1 VADADCTQ
9 TRTILKAESR
19 RRGETRSN
27 ERCKMK
33 VAQTEIKGRERT
45 VAVFGASGHTGRFV
59 IAELLRRDFV
69 PLAVARDNGKL
80 EALRFKDRRVL
91 TATATI
97 DDPASLDRAFVD
109 AAAVINCAG
118 PFLDTANAVAA
129 AAIRSRIHYLDVT
142 AEHTSAQATFEA
154 FDSAARKAGT
164 VVLPAMAFYGGLTDL
179 LATAAVAGWDFVDEM
194 RIGIGLDSWHPTLGT
209 RITGYRNTARRLM
222 VVEGRLQ
229 PLPQPAPELSWDFPE
244 PLGRQDV
251 IELSFSEIVLIN
263 RHLRVGHLHTY
274 INQAPLR
281 DLRDPNTPPPVAVD
295 ETGRSSQRFLVEVIA
310 RHGNETRQA
319 IARGRDIYAVSAPL
333 VCEATQRILEGE
345 VRTAGAHSPGELFD
359 ANGFLQALTPNHLT
373 FQVTTRP
380 HQEEKLA

>member
-1 VADADCTQ
+1 MNVASNGIKQ
-9 TRTILKAESR
+9 
-19 RRGETRSN
+19 RS
-27 ERCKMK
+27 
-33 VAQTEIKGRERT
+33 RT

-59 IAELLRRDFV
+59 IAELQRRGFA
-69 PLAVARDNGKL
+69 PLAVARDSGKL
-80 EALRFKDRRVL
+80 VALRFKDRGVL
-91 TATATI
+91 TARATI
-97 DDPASLDRAFVD
+97 DDPASLDRAFAH

-129 AAIRSRIHYLDVT
+129 AAIRSGIHYLDVT
-142 AEHTSAQATFEA
+142 AEQPSAQATFEA

-164 VVLPAMAFYGGLTDL
+164 VVMPATAFYGGLSDL
-179 LATAAVAGWDFVDEM
+179 LATATVADWDFVDEM

-209 RITGYRNTARRLM
+209 RITGSRNTARRLM

-274 INQAPLR
+274 INHAPLR
-281 DLRDPNTPPPVAVD
+281 DLRDANTPPPVAAD

-310 RHGNETRQA
+310 RHGREARRA
-319 IARGRDIYAVSAPL
+319 IARGRDIYAVSAPI
-333 VCEATQRILEGE
+333 VCEAAQRILGGE
-345 VRTAGAHSPGELFD
+345 VRAVGAHSPGELFD

-373 FQVTTRP
+373 FRVTT
-380 HQEEKLA
+380 Q

>member
-1 VADADCTQ
+1 MNVTSDG
-9 TRTILKAESR
+9 I
-19 RRGETRSN
+19 
-27 ERCKMK
+27 
-33 VAQTEIKGRERT
+33 REKSRT

-59 IAELLRRDFV
+59 IAELLRRGFA
-69 PLAVARDNGKL
+69 PLAVARDSGKL
-80 EALRFKDRRVL
+80 EALRLKNRGGL
-91 TATATI
+91 TARATI
-97 DDPASLDRAFVD
+97 DDPVSLDRAFAD

-142 AEHTSAQATFEA
+142 AEQASAQATFET

-164 VVLPAMAFYGGLTDL
+164 VVLPATAFYGGLSDL
-179 LATAAVAGWDFVDEM
+179 LATAAVADWDFVDEM

-209 RITGYRNTARRLM
+209 RITGHRNTARRLM

-229 PLPQPAPELSWDFPE
+229 VLPQSAPEISWDFPE

-263 RHLRVGHLHTY
+263 QHLRVSNLHTY

-281 DLRDPNTPPPVAVD
+281 DLRDPNTPPPVAAD

-310 RHGNETRQA
+310 RRGDEVRRA

-333 VCEATQRILEGE
+333 VCEAAERILRRE
-345 VRTAGAHSPGELFD
+345 VHAVGAHSPGELFD
-359 ANGFLQALTPNHLT
+359 ANEFLQALTPNHLT
-373 FQVTTRP
+373 FQVITHWPSTKSLSRAD
-380 HQEEKLA
+380 QRNQ

>member
-1 VADADCTQ
+1 MNVASNGI
-9 TRTILKAESR
+9 RES
-19 RRGETRSN
+19 S
-27 ERCKMK
+27 
-33 VAQTEIKGRERT
+33 RT

-59 IAELLRRDFV
+59 IAELLRRGFA
-69 PLAVARDNGKL
+69 PLAVARDSGKL
-80 EALRFKDRRVL
+80 EALRFKDRGVL

-97 DDPASLDRAFVD
+97 DDPVSLDRAFAN

-129 AAIRSRIHYLDVT
+129 AAIRSRIHYFDVT
-142 AEHTSAQATFEA
+142 AEQPSAQATFEA

-164 VVLPAMAFYGGLTDL
+164 VVLPATAFYGGLSDL
-179 LATAAVAGWDFVDEM
+179 LATAAVADWDFVDEM

-229 PLPQPAPELSWDFPE
+229 PLPQPAPERSWDFPE

-251 IELSFSEIVLIN
+251 VELSFSEIVLIN

-274 INQAPLR
+274 INHAPLR
-281 DLRDPNTPPPVAVD
+281 DLRDANTPPPLAAD
-295 ETGRSSQRFLVEVIA
+295 GTGRSSQRFVVEVIA
-310 RHGNETRQA
+310 RRGNKTRRA

-333 VCEATQRILEGE
+333 VCEAAQRILEGD
-345 VRTAGAHSPGELFD
+345 VQAVGGHSPGELFD
-359 ANGFLQALTPNHLT
+359 AKGFLKALAPNHLT
-373 FQVTTRP
+373 FQITSD
-380 HQEEKLA
+380 

>member
-1 VADADCTQ
+1 MNVASNG
-9 TRTILKAESR
+9 IKE
-19 RRGETRSN
+19 RS
-27 ERCKMK
+27 
-33 VAQTEIKGRERT
+33 RT

-59 IAELLRRDFV
+59 IAELQRRGFAA
-69 PLAVARDNGKL
+69 LAVARHSRKL
-80 EALRFKDRRVL
+80 VALRFKDRGVL
-91 TATATI
+91 TARATI
-97 DDPASLDRAFVD
+97 DDPASLDRALAH

-129 AAIRSRIHYLDVT
+129 AAIRSGIHYLDVT
-142 AEHTSAQATFEA
+142 AEQPSAQATFEA

-164 VVLPAMAFYGGLTDL
+164 VVMPATAFYGGLSDL
-179 LATAAVAGWDFVDEM
+179 LATAAVADWDFVDEM

-209 RITGYRNTARRLM
+209 RITGSRNTARRLM

-274 INQAPLR
+274 INHAPLR
-281 DLRDPNTPPPVAVD
+281 DLRDANTPPPVAAD

-310 RHGNETRQA
+310 RRGREARRA
-319 IARGRDIYAVSAPL
+319 IARGRDIYAVSAPI
-333 VCEATQRILEGE
+333 VCEAAQRILGGE
-345 VRTAGAHSPGELFD
+345 VRAVGAHSPGELFD

-373 FQVTTRP
+373 FRVTT
-380 HQEEKLA
+380 Q